1 MSLLLI
7 ALLAGLILL
16 GAYFLYGRFLE
27 KKLSLDNNNP
37 VPSQTMYD
45 RVDYIPTRKTLLL
58 GQHFSAIAAAGPI
71 VGPILAGL
79 LFGWVPALLWILV
92 GSIFIGGV
100 HDLTALVASV
110 RHKARSIAEVVKEH
124 MSRRAYLLFLLFIWF
139 SLVYVIVAF
148 TDITASAFTQKT
160 YGAGVASSSFLY
172 LSLAFFM
179 GLALYKL
186 RLPLWLST
194 LIFLPLVIFAIWYG
208 QKIPI
213 TLPSFLGLE
222 PLKIWDLI
230 LLLYCFIASIIPL
243 WILLQPRGY
252 LGGLFLYGTLLAG
265 IMGILFGGFKINY
278 PPFIG
283 FKSMDGIPIF
293 PVLFIT
299 VACGACSGFHAIVSS
314 GTSSKQLRSEK
325 DAKLIG
331 YGGMLLEGLVAVIA
345 LATLMMLTRFGALS
359 KAKPDEIYASGIS
372 NFLSIF
378 NIDRNFAM
386 SFGLLAFATF
396 IYDTLDVCTRL
407 GRYIFQELTDW
418 RGKFSRAGPTLI
430 TLLIPAFS
438 VMVQVKDSSGNL
450 LPAWRIFWSLFGTSN
465 QLLAALTLLGVTV
478 WLKETRKAW
487 YYTVI
492 PMAFMLIMTLW
503 SLILMIL
510 PWLGKFLSGNFII
523 EVIPLCA
530 LVLLTLA
537 ILLLTEALR
546 CLFFKKSDL
555 RTNI

>member
-37 VPSQTMYD
+37 VPSQMMND
-45 RVDYIPTRKTLLL
+45 GVDYIPTRKTLLL

-110 RHKARSIAEVVKEH
+110 RHKARSIAEVVKEY

-172 LSLAFFM
+172 LSLAFLM

-186 RLPLWLST
+186 KFPLWLST

-222 PLKIWDLI
+222 PLKTWDLI

-243 WILLQPRGY
+243 WLLLQPRGY

-265 IMGILFGGFKINY
+265 IIGILFGGFKINY

-314 GTSSKQLRSEK
+314 GTSSKQLRREK

-345 LATLMMLTRFGALS
+345 LATLMMLTRFGALA

-407 GRYIFQELTDW
+407 GRYVFQELTDW
-418 RGKFSRAGPTLI
+418 RGKFSKAGPTLI

-438 VMVQVKDSSGNL
+438 VMVQ
-450 LPAWRIFWSLFGTSN
+450 
-465 QLLAALTLLGVTV
+465 
-478 WLKETRKAW
+478 
-487 YYTVI
+487 
-492 PMAFMLIMTLW
+492 
-503 SLILMIL
+503 
-510 PWLGKFLSGNFII
+510 
-523 EVIPLCA
+523 
-530 LVLLTLA
+530 
-537 ILLLTEALR
+537 
-546 CLFFKKSDL
+546 
-555 RTNI
+555 

>member
-1 MSLLLI
+1 MNLLLI

-45 RVDYIPTRKTLLL
+45 GVDYIPTRKTLLL

-92 GSIFIGGV
+92 GSIFVGGV
-100 HDLTALVASV
+100 HDLSALVASV

-124 MSRRAYLLFLLFIWF
+124 MSRRVYLLFLLFIWF
-139 SLVYVIVAF
+139 SLVYVVVAF
-148 TDITASAFTQKT
+148 TDITANAFTQKT
-160 YGAGVASSSFLY
+160 YGAGVASSSLLY
-172 LSLAFFM
+172 LTLAFLM
-179 GLALYKL
+179 GLTLYKL
-186 RLPLWLST
+186 RFPLWLST
-194 LIFLPLVIFAIWYG
+194 MIFLPLVVFAIWFG

-243 WILLQPRGY
+243 WLLLQPRGY

-265 IMGILFGGFKINY
+265 IVGIIFGGFKINY
-278 PPFIG
+278 PAFIG
-283 FKSMDGIPIF
+283 WSNAGVPIF

-314 GTSSKQLRSEK
+314 GTSSKQLKKER

-345 LATLMMLTRFGALS
+345 LGTLMMLSRSGALA
-359 KAKPDEIYASGIS
+359 KGKPDEIYANGIS

-378 NIDRNFAM
+378 KINRDFAM

-407 GRYIFQELTDW
+407 GRYVFQELTDW
-418 RGKFSRAGPTLI
+418 RGKFSKAGPTLV

-438 VMVQVKDSSGNL
+438 VMIKVKDPSGNY
-450 LPAWRIFWSLFGTSN
+450 LPAWRVFWSLFGTSN

-478 WLKETRKAW
+478 WLKETKKAW
-487 YYTVI
+487 GYTAL
-492 PMAFMLIMTLW
+492 PMVFMLVMTLW

-510 PWLGKFLSGNFII
+510 PWLEKIFSGSYTL
-523 EVIPLCA
+523 EVIPLGA
-530 LVLLTLA
+530 LVLLSLA
-537 ILLLTEALR
+537 LFLLVEAFR
-546 CLFFKKSDL
+546 GLFFKKPVPK
-555 RTNI
+555 